1 MPAKS
6 ATLSR
11 PSGKGT
17 PLYRDFKYTPIAIDH
32 GDGVYLVDTE
42 GNSYLDGGAGAAV
55 CGLGHSHPD
64 VVDAIRKQSERL
76 SYVHLSHFASAPL
89 MELAEAL
96 VETAPANIERAS
108 FVSGGSEANETAIKI
123 AHQYHRARGQSSKYK
138 VLSRYVSYHGATLG
152 VLSLSG
158 QVVRRR
164 AFAPL
169 LPDIAQKIAP
179 AYCYRCP
186 FGQTPDA
193 CALPCADDLE
203 RVILH
208 EGPENVSAFIAEPIS
223 GASAPG
229 AHPPDSYWR
238 RIREICDR
246 YDVLLIVDEVM
257 SGVGR
262 SGQWWAIQHSGVE
275 PDMIT
280 SAKGLGAGYTPI
292 GATLLSGKICDA
304 LARAE
309 RPFVHGFTYG
319 GNPLSCA
326 VAAKVLEVMRRD
338 DLVSHAET
346 KGDRLLTRLRKALGD
361 HSHVGDVRG
370 RGLLLGVEFVADSK
384 TGEPF
389 PAEENVRGR
398 LSRACLDQGLYL
410 YPGGGSAQGPKGDH
424 VLIAPPLVIDD
435 AQMDELVEKL
445 TSAVRTVFDEATP

>member
-1 MPAKS
+1 MPARS
-6 ATLSR
+6 ATLGQT
-11 PSGKGT
+11 SGKGA
-17 PLYRDFKYTPIAIDH
+17 PLYRDFRHTPIVIDH
-32 GDGVYLVDTE
+32 GDGVYLFDQE
-42 GNSYLDGGAGAAV
+42 GKAYLDGGAGAAV
-55 CGLGHSHPD
+55 CGLGHGHPEI
-64 VVDAIRKQSERL
+64 VDSIRKQSEKL
-76 SYVHLSHFASAPL
+76 TYVHLSHFASDPL
-89 MELAEAL
+89 MELAGAL

-138 VLSRYVSYHGATLG
+138 VISRYVSYHGATLG

-169 LPDIAQKIAP
+169 LPDIAQKVAP

-193 CALPCADDLE
+193 CALECADDLE

-208 EGPENVSAFIAEPIS
+208 EGPENVSAFIAEPVS

-229 AHPPDSYWR
+229 VYPPDDYWR
-238 RIREICDR
+238 RIRDICDR

-262 SGQWWAIQHSGVE
+262 TGQWWAIQHSGVE

-292 GATLLSGKICDA
+292 GATLLSGEISDA

-326 VAAKVLEVMRRD
+326 VAARVLEVMGRD
-338 DLVSHAET
+338 DLVSQAQA
-346 KGDRLLTRLRKALGD
+346 KGDRLLTRLRNALGD
-361 HSHVGDVRG
+361 HPHVGEIRG
-370 RGLLLGVEFVADSK
+370 RGLLLGVEFVADK
-384 TGEPF
+384 TTREPF
-389 PAEENVRGR
+389 PTEADVRSR
-398 LSRACLDQGLYL
+398 LSRACLQQGLYL
-410 YPGGGSAQGPKGDH
+410 YPGGGSANGAKGDH

-435 AQMDELVEKL
+435 TQIDDLVEKL
-445 TSAVRTVFDEATP
+445 AAAVRMVFDEETL